1 MLGWGT
7 NRRMTLF
14 LTRVMDRRSFIST
27 VACGVLAARA
37 SARAQTRATVRRIG
51 FLSSGSRPTQAELQ
65 EIYAPLRQLGWIEGE
80 NVVFE
85 RRYTDGREE
94 LLRLYADELVRL
106 KVDMIA
112 TSGTVATLAAKSAT
126 ETIPIVMRGAG
137 DPVLSGI
144 VTSLAKPGGN
154 ITGYAR
160 VGPELS
166 VKRLTLVR
174 ELFPTAQRVAWLENS
189 TNPYYRA
196 ARKQI
201 ESASQ
206 SLAIQSLFI
215 EVAKT
220 DELDHA
226 VAEATSQHAQA
237 MIVQDDSLIN
247 DNSDNT
253 TRFFRTALKHALPT
267 IVGGKSLLEAGG
279 FVSYG
284 DTVAEADARYA
295 AFIDRILR
303 GAKPADLPIE
313 QPTKFELVINLK
325 TARALSITIPQS
337 VLLRANAVIE

>member
-1 MLGWGT
+1 
-7 NRRMTLF
+7 
-14 LTRVMDRRSFIST
+14 MDRRNFIST
-27 VACGVLAARA
+27 VAYSVLAAPTI
-37 SARAQTRATVRRIG
+37 ARAQTRATVRRIG
-51 FLSSGSRPTQAELQ
+51 FLSSGSRPAQAELQ
-65 EIYAPLRQLGWIEGE
+65 EIYAPLRRLGWIEGE

-85 RRYTDGREE
+85 RRYADGREE
-94 LLRLYADELVRL
+94 LLRSYADELVRL

-126 ETIPIVMRGAG
+126 KTIPIVMRGAG

-144 VTSLAKPGGN
+144 VPSLAKPGGN

-166 VKRLTLVR
+166 LKRLTLIR

-206 SLAIQSLFI
+206 SLGIQSLFI

-237 MIVQDDSLIN
+237 MIVQEDTLFDDN
-247 DNSDNT
+247 P
-253 TRFFRTALKHALPT
+253 TRFFRAALKYAMPT

-325 TARALSITIPQS
+325 TARALAIIVPQS
-337 VLLRANAVIE
+337 VLLRADAVIE

>member
-1 MLGWGT
+1 MIPGVPRG
-7 NRRMTLF
+7 
-14 LTRVMDRRSFIST
+14 VMDRRSFIST
-27 VACGVLAARA
+27 VACGVLAAPTI
-37 SARAQTRATVRRIG
+37 ARAQTRATVRRIG
-51 FLSSGSRPTQAELQ
+51 LLSSGSRPNQAELQ
-65 EIYAPLRQLGWIEGE
+65 AIYAPLRQLGWIEGQ

-85 RRYTDGREE
+85 RRYTDGKDE
-94 LLRLYADELVRL
+94 LLRPYADELVRL
-106 KVDMIA
+106 KVDMIV

-126 ETIPIVMRGAG
+126 KTIPIVMRSAG

-160 VGPELS
+160 VAPELS
-166 VKRLTLVR
+166 LKRLALVR

-189 TNPYYRA
+189 NNPYYRA

-215 EVAKT
+215 GVAKA
-220 DELDHA
+220 DELDQA
-226 VAEATSQHAQA
+226 VADATSQHAQA
-237 MIVQDDSLIN
+237 MIVQDDALFN
-247 DNSDNT
+247 DNP
-253 TRFFRTALKHALPT
+253 TRLFAAALKHALPT
-267 IVGGKSLLEAGG
+267 IVGGKSMLEAGG

-284 DTVAEADARYA
+284 DTDAEGDARYA

-303 GAKPADLPIE
+303 GANPADLPIE

-325 TARALSITIPQS
+325 TARALAITIPQS
-337 VLLRANAVIE
+337 VLLHADAVIE

>member
-1 MLGWGT
+1 M
-7 NRRMTLF
+7 N
-14 LTRVMDRRSFIST
+14 RRSFIST
-27 VACGVLAARA
+27 VACGVLAA
-37 SARAQTRATVRRIG
+37 SVIARAQTRVTVRRIG

-65 EIYAPLRQLGWIEGE
+65 EIYAPLRRLGWIEGQ

-85 RRYTDGREE
+85 RRYTDGKEE
-94 LLRLYADELVRL
+94 LLRPYADELVRL
-106 KVDMIA
+106 KVDMIV
-112 TSGTVATLAAKSAT
+112 TSGTAATLAAKSAT
-126 ETIPIVMRGAG
+126 KTIPIVIRGAF

-166 VKRLTLVR
+166 LKWLTLVR
-174 ELFPTAQRVAWLENS
+174 ELFPTAQRVAWLGNS
-189 TNPYYRA
+189 TNPYYRV

-201 ESASQ
+201 EIASR

-220 DELDHA
+220 DEFDHA

-237 MIVQDDSLIN
+237 MIVQDDALFN
-247 DNSDNT
+247 DNP
-253 TRFFRTALKHALPT
+253 TRLFRAALKYAMPT
-267 IVGGKSLLEAGG
+267 IVGEKSMVEAGG

-284 DTVAEADARYA
+284 DTEAEADARYA

-303 GAKPADLPIE
+303 GANPADLPIE

-325 TARALSITIPQS
+325 TARALGITIPQS
-337 VLLRANAVIE
+337 VLLRADAVIE